1 MPENPVAIV
10 TGAGSGVGRDTA
22 ILLAEAG
29 YQLMLVA
36 RTKAKLQ
43 ETAAAITA
51 QVPDAIVKL
60 HTADLADSAATRKVV
75 DETVTQFSRV
85 DALISVAGD
94 APLGPIGTFSAETI
108 DRTIL
113 VNLSAPAQL
122 ASAAWPTFEKQH
134 AGTIVHVSSMAA
146 FDPFPGFNVYA
157 AAKAG
162 LNMLTHTLAR
172 EGRKVGVKAFGVAPG
187 AVETP
192 MLRQNFSEKV
202 LPPEKTLDPA
212 EVAAVI
218 RDCLTGRRGF
228 DSGETIRVESP

>member
-1 MPENPVAIV
+1 MPESPIAIV
-10 TGAGSGVGRDTA
+10 TGAGSGIGRDTA
-22 ILLAEAG
+22 LLLAEAG
-29 YQLMLVA
+29 YHLMLVA
-36 RTKAKLQ
+36 RTKAKLE
-43 ETAAAITA
+43 ETARTIAA
-51 QVPDAIVKL
+51 QVPEAIAEL
-60 HTADLADSAATRKVV
+60 HTADLADSAATRGI
-75 DETVTQFSRV
+75 V
-85 DALISVAGD
+85 DASVTRFGRIDVLISVAGD
-94 APLGPIGTFSAETI
+94 APLGPIGTFSAEMI

-113 VNLSAPAQL
+113 VNLAAPAQL
-122 ASAAWPTFEKQH
+122 AGAAWPTFEKQH

-162 LNMLTHTLAR
+162 LNMLTQTLAR
-172 EGRKVGVKAFGVAPG
+172 EGRKVGIKAFGVAPG

-228 DSGETIRVESP
+228 DNGETIRIESP